1 LAYRRKARNPVI
13 ANFMSGKVATTA
25 NHHEVEIDGIARD
38 LRHLREFVVTVKGK
52 GKDGADLRVAVRLGR
67 RTISK
72 ACPVGQ
78 QHNMTDENGKPRIF
92 CEDRYA
98 FSLGLPTL
106 ARRMI
111 EHSYFCWE
119 SLDQNRAMNYAVIDA
134 PPGAFHTL
142 KDREYQ
148 VMFFYLYPADSEAEA
163 DVVPTPRSILA
174 HPLSSAL
181 RRLDRRD

>member
-1 LAYRRKARNPVI
+1 
-13 ANFMSGKVATTA
+13 MSGNVATTA
-25 NHHEVEIDGIARD
+25 NHHEVEMDGIVRD

-52 GKDGADLRVAVRLGR
+52 GKDGADLKVAVRLGR
-67 RTISK
+67 HTVSK

-98 FSLGLPTL
+98 FSLDLPTL

-111 EHSYFCWE
+111 EQSYFCWE
-119 SLDQNRAMNYAVIDA
+119 SLDQNRAMNYAVIDV

-142 KDREYQ
+142 KDGEYQ
-148 VMFFYLYPADSEAEA
+148 VMFFYLYPADGEDEA
-163 DVVPTPRSILA
+163 DVNLVVASCHMRGMKFHSHKRRYNVHVL
-174 HPLSSAL
+174 L
-181 RRLDRRD
+181 RTCLYKQKRIP